1 MKRIRRKSSQRD
13 VRPGAGALGWIS
25 LSFLCGAAASAFA
38 SAGGTAADAGFPLWY
53 SGGTAAVGFLSCVL
67 WCAAA
72 ILASTSVLGGVL
84 IPAAAFV
91 CGWAAAFQ
99 SASIISA
106 GAGIISTKML
116 FGFFIPAALIV
127 PPFFLTGCDG
137 VFFSR
142 LISARQ
148 DQRLRRSAAG
158 RRLAADGV
166 FAMITALGAAEY
178 IWRLMPRMI

>member
-1 MKRIRRKSSQRD
+1 
-13 VRPGAGALGWIS
+13 

-166 FAMITALGAAEY
+166 FAMVTALGAAEY